1 MTPISS
7 TKQTP
12 FTCLGI
18 RKIFVW
24 HEIWQIFQFTSHNLR
39 KTLSKKI
46 WSHSLSASLLG
57 RRLPEYLIYIRQSK
71 GEDGRLILYLGMLHG
86 SQYSGYSEYT
96 IMAPKFTFMLNSQV
110 QVLLKLYIHGIGM
123 WWLTNDY

>member
-24 HEIWQIFQFTSHNLR
+24 HEICQIFQFTSHNLR
-39 KTLSKKI
+39 KTLPKKVL
-46 WSHSLSASLLG
+46 SHSLSASLLS
-57 RRLPEYLIYIRQSK
+57 RRLPEYLVFIRQSK
-71 GEDGRLILYLGMLHG
+71 GEDGRLILYL
-86 SQYSGYSEYT
+86 
-96 IMAPKFTFMLNSQV
+96 
-110 QVLLKLYIHGIGM
+110 
-123 WWLTNDY
+123 